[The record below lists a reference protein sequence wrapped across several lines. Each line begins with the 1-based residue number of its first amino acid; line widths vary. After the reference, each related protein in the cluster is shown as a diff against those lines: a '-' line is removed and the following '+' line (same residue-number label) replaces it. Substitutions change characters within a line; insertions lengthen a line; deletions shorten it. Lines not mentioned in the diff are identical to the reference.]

1 MKIKTFFTIL
11 ITASLTLLLFQNSE
25 PIQMKFLW
33 LDFNISKLLLII
45 AVFVIGLIVGLL
57 WGAPGLKIENGE
69 TENGEFGTSELD
81 EEDKEWLNEEK

>member
-33 LDFNISKLLLII
+33 LDFSISKLVLII
-45 AVFVIGLIVGLL
+45 AVFIIGLIVGLL
-57 WGAPGLKIENGE
+57 WGAPKLKIEDQE
-69 TENGEFGTSELD
+69 IENVGLD
-81 EEDKEWLNEEK
+81 EEDKEWLNE

>member
-1 MKIKTFFTIL
+1 
-11 ITASLTLLLFQNSE
+11 
-25 PIQMKFLW
+25 MKFLW